1 MSGVTL
7 TPRSIAAFI
16 FLSLVWGS
24 TWLVIKDQISAV
36 PPAWSVVWRFVLAAA
51 AMMLFALMR
60 GERLRL
66 SAREQAVAVAMG
78 LFQFSL
84 NFQLIYSSEHY
95 LTSGLVAVVFALMIL
110 PNALLARIVLGNR
123 MSARFMAGSA
133 IALAGIALLIL
144 HEYRIAP
151 VGGGVTTGV
160 VLVIIAILSVSVGNM
175 LQATKTARGVPVVP
189 LMGWGML
196 WGVLA
201 SALYAAVSVGLPVF
215 DSRPAYLAGVAY
227 LGLAG
232 SALTF
237 PLYSQLIRDWG
248 PGPAAYNGVAVPVVA
263 MALSTLFEGYDW
275 SLLAGGGAALAIC
288 GLLVALSGRQ
298 AADPKTSG

>member
-1 MSGVTL
+1 MNAVSL

-51 AMMLFALMR
+51 AMLLLAAIR

-66 SAREQAVAVAMG
+66 TAREQVVAVAMG

-84 NFQLIYSSEHY
+84 NFQLIYESEHF

-110 PNALLARIVLGNR
+110 PNAVLARLVLGNP
-123 MSARFMAGSA
+123 MSARFVAGSA
-133 IALAGIALLIL
+133 IALAGIGLLIL

-151 VGGGVTTGV
+151 VGEGVTTGV
-160 VLVIIAILSVSVGNM
+160 MLVIFAIFSVSVGNL

-201 SALYAAVSVGLPVF
+201 SALYASASVGLPVL
-215 DSRPAYLAGVAY
+215 DPRPEYLAGLAY
-227 LGLAG
+227 LGLVG

-237 PLYSQLIRDWG
+237 PLYSQLIREWG
-248 PGPAAYNGVAVPVVA
+248 PGKAAYNGVAVPVVA
-263 MALSTLFEGYDW
+263 MALSTVFEGYDW
-275 SLLAGGGAALAIC
+275 SVLAGGGAVLAMAGMLI
-288 GLLVALSGRQ
+288 ALSGRK
-298 AADPKTSG
+298 AGG

>member
-1 MSGVTL
+1 MSGATI
-7 TPRSIAAFI
+7 TPRSIAAFV
-16 FLSLVWGS
+16 LLALVWGS

-36 PPAWSVVWRFVLAAA
+36 PAAWSVVWRFMLAAA
-51 AMMLFALMR
+51 AMLVFALLK
-60 GERLRL
+60 GDRLRL
-66 SAREQAVAVAMG
+66 TAREQAVAVAMG

-84 NFQLIYSSEHY
+84 NFQLIYRSEHY

-110 PNALLARIVLGNR
+110 PNAVLARIVLGNR
-123 MSARFMAGSA
+123 MSAQFAAGSA
-133 IALAGIALLIL
+133 IALAGIGLLIL

-151 VGGGVTTGV
+151 VGDGVTTGV
-160 VLVIIAILSVSVGNM
+160 MLVICAILSVSVGNL
-175 LQATKTARGVPVVP
+175 LQATETARGVPVVP

-201 SALYAAVSVGLPVF
+201 SALYASESVGVPVL
-215 DSRPAYLAGVAY
+215 DPRPEYLAGVAY
-227 LGLAG
+227 LGLVD

-275 SLLAGGGAALAIC
+275 SVLAGGGAMLAMAGMLI
-288 GLLVALSGRQ
+288 ALSGR
-298 AADPKTSG
+298 KTVG

>member
-1 MSGVTL
+1 MSGATI
-7 TPRSIAAFI
+7 TPRSIAAFV
-16 FLSLVWGS
+16 LLALVWGS

-36 PPAWSVVWRFVLAAA
+36 PAAWSVVWRFMLAAA
-51 AMMLFALMR
+51 AMLVFALLK
-60 GERLRL
+60 GDRLRL
-66 SAREQAVAVAMG
+66 TAREQAVAVAMG

-84 NFQLIYSSEHY
+84 NFQLIYRSEHY

-110 PNALLARIVLGNR
+110 PNAVLARIVLGNR
-123 MSARFMAGSA
+123 MSAQFAAGSA
-133 IALAGIALLIL
+133 IALAGIGLLIL

-151 VGGGVTTGV
+151 VGDGVTTGV
-160 VLVIIAILSVSVGNM
+160 MLVICAILSVSVGNL
-175 LQATKTARGVPVVP
+175 LQATETSRGVPVVP

-201 SALYAAVSVGLPVF
+201 SALYASESVGVPVL
-215 DSRPAYLAGVAY
+215 DPRPEYLAGVAY
-227 LGLAG
+227 LGLVG

-263 MALSTLFEGYDW
+263 MALSTVFEGYDW
-275 SLLAGGGAALAIC
+275 SVLAGGGAMLAMAGMLI
-288 GLLVALSGRQ
+288 ALSGR
-298 AADPKTSG
+298 KTVG